1 MYYSGQNSSWTS
13 DMDRKKLLYFGKN
26 LKFIKNA
33 QLVYLRN
40 SQKALEA
47 HVK

>member
-33 QLVYLRN
+33 QLIYLRN

-47 HVK
+47 RVK